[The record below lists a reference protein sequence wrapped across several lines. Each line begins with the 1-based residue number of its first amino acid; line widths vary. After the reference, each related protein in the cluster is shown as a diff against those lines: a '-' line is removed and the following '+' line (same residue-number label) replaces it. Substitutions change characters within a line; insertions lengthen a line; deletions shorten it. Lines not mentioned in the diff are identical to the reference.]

1 MRKPNRNRIHFSF
14 MLAALMGVILVFG
27 VVFFNYIQRFDLTLK
42 EENRSRLSE
51 VSGYIANYMEK
62 MLSEQQKE
70 LDILASVVSSMDD
83 REEQVQ
89 YLGEMAGKLGYEYIG
104 IAGRDGQLES
114 SAFKEPMD
122 IGRELYFKVS
132 IGGEPYI
139 SDIKRQ
145 IFYDRAVGG
154 VILSVPVPGNGKE
167 IIAAFLSN
175 SRLGE
180 DVQVESFGKAGYS
193 YIINA
198 KGDLVVH
205 SRSMEYNNLFQS
217 LQNVE
222 FSPGY
227 SLEALRKDILCQKE
241 GMTEYYDFQIE
252 KYAYYRP
259 MNVNGWTVVSTVP
272 AGVITA
278 RTAVLSKNLIAL
290 CVVSMLVFL
299 ALITS
304 VYTMFLRMESR
315 KRENQ
320 AKSAFLANMSH
331 DMRTPMNAII
341 GMTSI
346 AGAHADEPDTVRDC
360 LKKITLSSRHLL
372 GLINDILDMAKIE
385 SGNIVLGYEKFS
397 VAEVFEGTVNIV
409 YPLMKNRHQQFSVR
423 LHHIEHELF
432 YGDELRLSQI
442 FINILTNAIKF
453 TPDRGQITVDVEE
466 LLPKD
471 ENTAVLRFSFAD
483 NGIGMKPEFLKQIFS
498 AFTREQDS
506 KVNKIEGSG
515 LGMAITK
522 QIVDLMKGQIH
533 VESEEGKGTVFCVT
547 LPFAICGETEER
559 SAVLYSPVL
568 LVGDAGEQGTEL
580 VNTLKEMGVKAH
592 WAKDAARAAELIS
605 DTDGG
610 GYEAVL
616 IDREIL
622 NRGEAAAVCG
632 VCGDDTVCILAAYD
646 WDDIRGE
653 ATAAGITR
661 FVQKPLF
668 GSVLE
673 RTLSTRHQDEGGG
686 EFIQP
691 GSFDFRNRHILLA
704 EDNEL
709 NMEIIQNIL
718 QETGASIHSTKNGA
732 ECAEAFSQAPAGS
745 FDMVLMDIQMPVM
758 NGYEAARKIRS
769 MDRTDSDIP
778 IFAMSANAYSE
789 DVNEAKKAGMSGYL
803 TKPINMQVWLK
814 EIDRC
819 LNL

>member
-1 MRKPNRNRIHFSF
+1 MRKQNRDRVHYSF
-14 MLAALMGVILVFG
+14 MLAALLGVILVFG
-27 VVFFNYIQRFDLTLK
+27 VVFFNYIQRFDFTLK
-42 EENRSRLSE
+42 EENRSRLAE

-62 MLSEQQKE
+62 MLAEQQKE
-70 LDILASVVSSMDD
+70 LDILASVVSSMGD
-83 REEQVQ
+83 REEQVR

-104 IAGRDGQLES
+104 IAGGDGLLDAS
-114 SAFKEPMD
+114 VFREPMD

-132 IGGEPYI
+132 MDGEPYI
-139 SDIKRQ
+139 SDTTRQ

-154 VILSVPVPGNGKE
+154 VMLSVPVPGQHRE

-205 SRSMEYNNLFQS
+205 SRSMEYNNLFQT
-217 LQNVE
+217 LKNVE

-227 SLEALRKDILCQKE
+227 SLEALRKDILSQKE

-272 AGVITA
+272 TGVITA
-278 RTAVLSKNLIAL
+278 RTAVLSRNLIAL

-304 VYTMFLRMESR
+304 VYAMFLRMESR

-385 SGNIVLGYEKFS
+385 SGNIVLGHEKFS
-397 VAEVFEGTVNIV
+397 VSEVFEGAVNIV
-409 YPLMKNRHQQFSVR
+409 YPLIRNRRQRFSVR
-423 LHHIEHELF
+423 LRHIEHETF

-442 FINILTNAIKF
+442 FINILTNAVKF
-453 TPDRGQITVDVEE
+453 TPDGGRITVDVEE

-547 LPFAICGETEER
+547 LPLTICGEEEEKD
-559 SAVLYSPVL
+559 AVLCPSVL
-568 LVGDAGEQGTEL
+568 LVGDGREQGMEL
-580 VNTLKEMGVKAH
+580 VNTLKDMGVNAK
-592 WAKDAARAAELIS
+592 WAEDASRAVELIS
-605 DTDGG
+605 DPEDG

-622 NRGEAAAVCG
+622 NRNEAAAVCG
-632 VCGDDTVCILAAYD
+632 ACRNDTVCILAAYD

-653 ATAAGITR
+653 AAAMGITR

-668 GSVLE
+668 RSVLKH
-673 RTLSTRHQDEGGG
+673 TLGTLHQDEGVG
-686 EFIQP
+686 EFTQP
-691 GSFDFRNRHILLA
+691 CSFDFRNRHILLA

-718 QETGASIHSTKNGA
+718 QETGASIHCTKNGA
-732 ECAEAFSQAPAGS
+732 ECAQAFARSPEGS

-769 MDRTDSDIP
+769 MDRTDADVP

-789 DVNEAKKAGMSGYL
+789 DVNEAKRAGMSGYL
-803 TKPINMQVWLK
+803 TKPINLQVWLK

-819 LNL
+819 LNM